1 MENFDFELRRASSLE
16 PWIEELKI
24 NFWKSTEL
32 YDKARSNAVEL
43 TAKKWTSVKAVL
55 ELQSYGKSIFN
66 YLRIIFFDKKF
77 CEKVP
82 LINVECSWW
91 LVLAIF
97 CGSIRSLIFNSLKF
111 GFIWV
116 LVSLGWEARD
126 RKRTSESPTRGEME
140 RRRYPHHLKL
150 WQNW

>member
-1 MENFDFELRRASSLE
+1 MEIDRALWWS
-16 PWIEELKI
+16 
-24 NFWKSTEL
+24 
-32 YDKARSNAVEL
+32 
-43 TAKKWTSVKAVL
+43 SVKCRIRYRINYEKGASVMSRSGISKL
-55 ELQSYGKSIFN
+55 WKSIFN

-91 LVLAIF
+91 LVLPIF
-97 CGSIRSLIFNSLKF
+97 CGSIRSLMFNSLKF